1 MAKLLLKYYEP
12 QEGEITIDGVDI
24 QEYRNDSL
32 RRAISY
38 VTQNIELFSKSIY
51 DNIRVSRQSATL
63 EEVFATENI
72 IFDMIYNKF
81 RNKSMLIIAHRLA
94 TVKNCDVIIVL
105 DKGEIVE
112 EGTHEELLEKQGEYY
127 RLWEMQQGNIV
138 VKNDSVEKE
147 AEVDIVEED
156 SDEVISYS

>member
-1 MAKLLLKYYEP
+1 MRIALQLL
-12 QEGEITIDGVDI
+12 
-24 QEYRNDSL
+24 
-32 RRAISY
+32 
-38 VTQNIELFSKSIY
+38 
-51 DNIRVSRQSATL
+51 
-63 EEVFATENI
+63 
-72 IFDMIYNKF
+72 
-81 RNKSMLIIAHRLA
+81 
-94 TVKNCDVIIVL
+94 KNCDVIIVL

-112 EGTHEELLEKQGEYY
+112 QGTYEELLEKRGEYY